1 MTYVD
6 SVSVI
11 MAMCPCTLLHVLART
26 TEKFTNQWQRFP
38 SELFLAFAV
47 PWWTTGG
54 VRYGSPCCPVVV
66 GRYSSFI
73 PKLQG
78 LGTPEYSKCMPYHR
92 ITAQQA
98 SKVLSSVS

>member
-11 MAMCPCTLLHVLART
+11 MGMGPRTLLHVLAST
-26 TEKFTNQWQRFP
+26 P
-38 SELFLAFAV
+38 
-47 PWWTTGG
+47 GG
-54 VRYGSPCCPVVV
+54 
-66 GRYSSFI
+66 
-73 PKLQG
+73 LQA

-92 ITAQQA
+92 ITAQRA